1 MLGRHHPLVRRLR
14 ALRRDAGLRRAE
26 GVYVAEGL
34 HLAAEAIH
42 ARAPVEL
49 AVYSPGLRESVEGL
63 SLLQKLRDVRIPH
76 SETTPQVMESLQDAR
91 SPQPLLLLVRQVGH
105 TLEPCLP
112 PARTRPLFLVT
123 CGIQDPGNLG
133 TILRSADASGAA
145 ALLVTGESADLFHP
159 RCVRASMGSIF
170 RQPTVSMKLD
180 PLLDLLRDR
189 GVETV
194 AADPSRGEPYDAV
207 DLTGPVALFLGREGT
222 GLPRDVSVRL
232 DRAVAIPMSSGVESL
247 SVGAAA
253 AVLLF
258 EAARQRRAASP
269 THP

>member
-91 SPQPLLLLVRQVGH
+91 SPQPLLLLV
-105 TLEPCLP
+105 
-112 PARTRPLFLVT
+112 AWSSLV
-123 CGIQDPGNLG
+123 
-133 TILRSADASGAA
+133 
-145 ALLVTGESADLFHP
+145 
-159 RCVRASMGSIF
+159 
-170 RQPTVSMKLD
+170 
-180 PLLDLLRDR
+180 
-189 GVETV
+189 
-194 AADPSRGEPYDAV
+194 
-207 DLTGPVALFLGREGT
+207 
-222 GLPRDVSVRL
+222 
-232 DRAVAIPMSSGVESL
+232 
-247 SVGAAA
+247 
-253 AVLLF
+253 
-258 EAARQRRAASP
+258 
-269 THP
+269 